1 MPVVETGEGGELES
15 GFRDLGLYEESKLG
29 EDGAAAAKLICKTM
43 YGWREAVSAHLAAE
57 REGAVVEDSE
67 VLEMLK
73 RGLGIGLEGRGGCE
87 GSGESGD
94 KVGVFSLVE
103 TAGGVASPGP
113 SGSLQCDLYR
123 FVMSLLHCASIFW

>member
-1 MPVVETGEGGELES
+1 MPVVETVEGGELES

-29 EDGAAAAKLICKTM
+29 EDGTAVAELICKTM

-57 REGAVVEDSE
+57 REGAVVEDLE

-87 GSGESGD
+87 GSGD